1 MSDFMTNLMDTVHET
16 SPNVSVTEN
25 GAVGFSTSGKAL
37 TDLNYMLSS
46 MRNMEKDE
54 IWQRFVVAYNE
65 NPMLAVLWLFFA
77 RDCREGCGERR
88 TFRIIFERFCR
99 ENPGAAEKLLP
110 LLPFYGRWDDLTG
123 VFFGDVPCAVRDA
136 ALTIIRKTLASD
148 MDALRDGKPV
158 SLLAKWLPSGNTSS
172 PETRRKALRIIS
184 SMNLSPRRY
193 RKVLSALR
201 RRIDIAEAKMSA
213 GEWSSIDYSA
223 VPSRAAM
230 VYRDAFA
237 RHDRERYDAFLSD
250 VRSGA
255 SKINAGVLFPYDIV
269 HAYQRNS
276 RHRVDETLEEQWKAL
291 PNMVPANQSTLVV
304 VDGSGSM
311 CASVGN
317 SGVTCLDVAYSLGIY
332 FADKLSGPYYNRFIT
347 FSSQPQ
353 YVSFADGLTLRAK
366 LDIMDHYADCT
377 NTNIEKVFGLI
388 LETAVKHR
396 LKQEDIPANIL
407 IITDGEFDSM
417 TTMFDYYGAYEHHH
431 ADKALFDVIRNRW
444 EAFGYQLPRLVF
456 WNVCSRTGT
465 IPLTTN
471 DRGVALVSGFSP
483 NIADMVMSGELD
495 PYKCLVTKL
504 MSDRYKPVQNAL
516 KE

>member
-1 MSDFMTNLMDTVHET
+1 MNDFMTDLMDTIDET
-16 SPNVSVTEN
+16 NLNVSVTEN
-25 GAVGFSTSGKAL
+25 GAVGFRTSGKAL
-37 TDLNYMLSS
+37 VDLNYMLSS

-54 IWQRFVVAYNE
+54 IWQRFLVAYNE
-65 NPMLAVLWLFFA
+65 NPMLAVLWLFYA

-99 ENPGAAEKLLP
+99 ENPGAAVKLLP

-123 VFFGDVPCAVRDA
+123 VFFGDVPCVVRDA

-148 MDALRDGKPV
+148 MDAKQEKKPV

-172 PETRRKALRIIS
+172 SETRRRALQIS
-184 SMNLSPRRY
+184 SAMDLSPCRY
-193 RKVLSALR
+193 RKILSALR
-201 RRIDIAEAKMSA
+201 RYTDITEAKMSA
-213 GEWSSIDYSA
+213 GEWGSIDYSA

-230 VYRDAFA
+230 LYRDAFA
-237 RHDRERYDAFLSD
+237 RHDEKRYEAFLAD

-255 SKINAGVLFPYDIV
+255 SKINAGVLYPYDIV
-269 HAYQRNS
+269 HAYRLKYDWEI
-276 RHRVDETLEEQWKAL
+276 DETLEAQWKAL

-311 CASVGN
+311 YDSVGN
-317 SGVTCLDVAYSLGIY
+317 SNVTCLDVAYSLGIY
-332 FADKLSGPYYNRFIT
+332 FAGKLSGPYYNRFIT
-347 FSSQPQ
+347 FSSKPQ

-366 LDIMDHYADCT
+366 LDIMYRYNDCT
-377 NTNIEKVFGLI
+377 NTNIEKVFALI
-388 LETAVKHR
+388 LETAVKNR
-396 LKQEDIPANIL
+396 LKQEDIPANVL
-407 IITDGEFDSM
+407 IVTDGEFDSM
-417 TTMFDYYGAYEHHH
+417 TYQDDCFGDYKRHY
-431 ADKALFDVIRNRW
+431 ADKALFNVIRDRW
-444 EAFGYQLPRLVF
+444 ESFGYRLPRLVF

-471 DRGVALVSGFSP
+471 ACGVTLVSGFSP

-504 MSDRYKPVQNAL
+504 TSDRYKPVQNAL